1 MDVHI
6 DLRVVELLSS
16 RLCHDLVGPVG
27 AVNNGLEL
35 LEDDMGDMGPEAL
48 KLAAD
53 SGARAAR
60 ALQYFRLAYGMAGS
74 RVGGRLD
81 ELRDLADGFFDSN
94 KVAITWPA
102 QGIPDEAPENLG
114 KLLLNM
120 LLLGSEALPMGG
132 NLAIEISVGDGG
144 LRVKVAASGDRAALR
159 DETRPALAEGAT
171 ADDLTPR
178 NVQAYFTCRVAE
190 RMGGAIA
197 VDEGTAGSV
206 SFETTLAAQS
216 VAS

>member
-35 LEDDMGDMGPEAL
+35 LEDDRGDMGPEAL
-48 KLAAD
+48 KMAAD

-74 RVGGRLD
+74 RVGGGLD
-81 ELRDLADGFFDSN
+81 ELRDLAGGFFNSE
-94 KVAITWPA
+94 KVKLTWPSKE
-102 QGIPDEAPENLG
+102 IPDDAPEDLG

-120 LLLGSEALPMGG
+120 LLLGGEALPLGG
-132 NLAIEISVGDGG
+132 SLTIEIMSGDGDFR
-144 LRVKVAASGDRAALR
+144 LEVAASGDRAALR

-178 NVQAYFTCRVAE
+178 NVQAYFTCRIAE
-190 RMGGAIA
+190 RMGGAMV
-197 VDEGTAGSV
+197 VDEGTAGTV
-206 SFETTLAAQS
+206 TFAATLPAQT
-216 VAS
+216 

>member
-1 MDVHI
+1 MDVQI
-6 DLRVVELLSS
+6 DLKVLELLSS

-48 KLAAD
+48 KLAVD

-60 ALQYFRLAYGMAGS
+60 ALQYFRLAFGMAGS
-74 RVGGRLD
+74 RVGGRLN
-81 ELRDLADGFFDSN
+81 ELRGLAGGFFDSN
-94 KVAITWPA
+94 KIALAWPA
-102 QGIPDEAPENLG
+102 KEIPDDAPEDLG

-120 LLLGSEALPMGG
+120 LLLAAEALPTGG
-132 NLAIEISVGDGG
+132 NLAIEITDGGAG
-144 LRVKVAASGDRAALR
+144 LRVEVTASGDRAALR
-159 DETRPALAEGAT
+159 DETRPALAAAVK

-178 NVQAYFTCRVAE
+178 NVQAYFTCRIAE

-197 VDEGTAGSV
+197 MDEGTTGVVTFTA
-206 SFETTLAAQS
+206 TLAA
-216 VAS
+216 